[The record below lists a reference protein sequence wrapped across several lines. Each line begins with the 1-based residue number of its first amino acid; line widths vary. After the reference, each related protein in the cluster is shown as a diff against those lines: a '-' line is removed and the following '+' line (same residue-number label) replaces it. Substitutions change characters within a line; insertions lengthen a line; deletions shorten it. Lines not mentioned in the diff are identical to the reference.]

1 MRDKSMKTVRLQDIA
16 DALGISV
23 NTVSRALRNCSDI
36 SGETITKVKAK
47 AKEVGYITNNIA
59 SYLVNGKTSFVA
71 IVFPSLQNPYYL
83 IMITKLL
90 DGLKKKGLDG
100 LLFPISGAMDYAIVE
115 KVLLNRCGGVISF
128 SEFTEEIE
136 KAFEERH
143 LPLLLLGSNSP
154 FPYVDC
160 VYTDDYD
167 GGRQV
172 AKIFASSDS
181 KKALYVGN
189 AFTETS
195 KRRASGFLDEL
206 KKENCRKKADTYF
219 LTDEEYHDFS
229 KMFAFIRKGNYDFI
243 FTHNDELAINIR
255 RSLIDPEKKK
265 VRLFG
270 YDNVSSYLYV
280 CERVDSVGS
289 DYDEIAQCSAD
300 LMAKRFFEP
309 SEEHNIRKVFPVSV
323 IFNPAKTR

>member
-1 MRDKSMKTVRLQDIA
+1 MRDKSNTTVRLQDIA
-16 DALGISV
+16 DALGVSV
-23 NTVSRALRNCSDI
+23 NTVSRALRNCPDI
-36 SGETITKVKAK
+36 SEKTIETVKAK

-71 IVFPSLQNPYYL
+71 IIFPSLQNPYYL

-90 DGLKKKGLDG
+90 DDLKKNGLDG
-100 LLFPISGAMDYAIVE
+100 LLFPVDPPLDYAIVE

-128 SEFTEEIE
+128 LEFGDDIE
-136 KAFEERH
+136 KAFEDRKI
-143 LPLLLLGSNSP
+143 PILLLGSNLP
-154 FPYVDC
+154 YPYVDC

-167 GGRQV
+167 GGKQV
-172 AKIFASSDS
+172 ARIFASSDS

-195 KRRASGFLDEL
+195 KRRAAGFLDEL
-206 KKENCRKKADTYF
+206 KEEKCSKEADTYF

-229 KMFAFIRKGNYDFI
+229 KMFAFIRKGDYDFI

-255 RSLIDPEKKK
+255 RNFIDPLKKK
-265 VRLFG
+265 ARLFG

-289 DYDEIAQCSAD
+289 DYDAIAQCASEM
-300 LMAKRFFEP
+300 MAKRFFAP
-309 SEEHNIRKVFPVSV
+309 SDERNIRKVFPVKAV
-323 IFNPAKTR
+323 FNK